1 MRGKSWLRAHK
12 RHVSTKLTGIIR
24 ISRHF
29 QAASRYEDIRSNVSA
44 FELSSMIIVWRFAQ
58 LCIARYDDSLS
69 KEHGHR
75 RESEK
80 RFALEEEFNEIESLL
95 LRIEG

>member
-1 MRGKSWLRAHK
+1 
-12 RHVSTKLTGIIR
+12 
-24 ISRHF
+24 
-29 QAASRYEDIRSNVSA
+29 
-44 FELSSMIIVWRFAQ
+44 MIIVWRFAQ

>member
-1 MRGKSWLRAHK
+1 
-12 RHVSTKLTGIIR
+12 
-24 ISRHF
+24 
-29 QAASRYEDIRSNVSA
+29 
-44 FELSSMIIVWRFAQ
+44 MIIVWRFAQ

-80 RFALEEEFNEIESLL
+80 QFALEEEFNEIESLL